1 MRENKIEVGFI
12 EMMKLK
18 KTIKLFFF
26 KNMFFNL
33 KEININ
39 QISKSILKKLFMMI
53 IQNSFLIYLFYH
65 NIQ

>member
-18 KTIKLFFF
+18 KTIKIFFF